1 MLSTSISIQCF
12 LNAGFSLRISLTV
25 LELDLTVGAPVE
37 FKSQTKG
44 LLGVFN
50 DDASDDLLPPGDNAA
65 PLSNSSSEKTIF
77 EEFGEK
83 CMNS

>member
-1 MLSTSISIQCF
+1 MYAKYPLCF
-12 LNAGFSLRISLTV
+12 QNAGFSLTIGLSV
-25 LELDLTVGAPVE
+25 HQLDLTVGAPIE
-37 FKSQTKG
+37 FKSHTKG

-65 PLSNSSSEKTIF
+65 PLSNSSSEKMIF

-83 CMNS
+83 CALRV